1 MQDSL
6 VDPKTVDV
14 SSRVESLGLRHNF
27 GKRASQ
33 RTIAT
38 DEDEEAAAQEKASQL
53 LQAAVLEEEEQRR
66 QHGKCWPASN
76 SKPQAIYMVASGE
89 GGSTVV
95 RRHRKAVGP
104 LKSSYAGKRS
114 SWASSSS
121 SLLPP
126 VL

>member
-66 QHGKCWPASN
+66 QHGKCWSRMLCLCRRPRHCM
-76 SKPQAIYMVASGE
+76 IRRTGC
-89 GGSTVV
+89 TV
-95 RRHRKAVGP
+95 GF
-104 LKSSYAGKRS
+104 L
-114 SWASSSS
+114 
-121 SLLPP
+121 
-126 VL
+126 